1 MTTFMLPTSPEPL
14 PSACQSTLERLR
26 AAARPRVMVTGN
38 PNVGKTTLINVLAGT
53 QLKVGN
59 WAGVTVEKREA
70 ALQHKGRPL
79 LLLDLPGAY
88 SLSPHTPE
96 ELITRTALLDE
107 APEAIID
114 VIDAGNLERNL
125 YLTLSLLDLGL
136 PVSTVLNLVDEAR
149 DKGIKVD
156 AAALSRN
163 LGVPVVETVASRG
176 QGTGEVLDA
185 VLSAS
190 RPGLAVR
197 YPAPIEAAVDELSR
211 EMERLGTLPP
221 HAHRYVALSL
231 LEGDP
236 SLRSRLT
243 ATGHTELIDRA
254 DTFIAELE
262 AQGLDPL
269 IDISEARYARAR
281 DIAQLA
287 TPAFKARRTFSERLD
302 ALTLNPWLSL
312 PVFFALLLLVFRLTF
327 TVAAPWVDL
336 IGGPL
341 LEVVSGWAAALLAG
355 VPLLCD
361 LVVGAI
367 LPGVGTVLSF
377 LPTLLVLYLAMAFL
391 EDSGY
396 MARVAFLMDRL
407 MRSVGL
413 DGRAF
418 IPLILGFG
426 CNVPA
431 ISATRTLEHR
441 NDRILVS
448 MIIPFMSCS
457 ARLPVYVIFA
467 AALFPAA
474 GSWLVWGLYL
484 LGMLAALAFAWVLR
498 RTGLPAEG
506 SGMLLELPPYR
517 FPAWRVL
524 WKNAWRRTASFARR
538 ARTTVMAT
546 VAAVWLLLS
555 LPAGGGASF
564 AAVSPADSVFGL
576 VSRGLARSRSASR
589 CVKPTT
595 TTP

>member
-1 MTTFMLPTSPEPL
+1 
-14 PSACQSTLERLR
+14 
-26 AAARPRVMVTGN
+26 MVTGN

-281 DIAQLA
+281 YCAAGDPGLQGAAHLQRALRRPDAEPLA
-287 TPAFKARRTFSERLD
+287 ELAGIFC
-302 ALTLNPWLSL
+302 
-312 PVFFALLLLVFRLTF
+312 
-327 TVAAPWVDL
+327 
-336 IGGPL
+336 
-341 LEVVSGWAAALLAG
+341 AAAG
-355 VPLLCD
+355 
-361 LVVGAI
+361 
-367 LPGVGTVLSF
+367 
-377 LPTLLVLYLAMAFL
+377 
-391 EDSGY
+391 
-396 MARVAFLMDRL
+396 
-407 MRSVGL
+407 
-413 DGRAF
+413 
-418 IPLILGFG
+418 
-426 CNVPA
+426 
-431 ISATRTLEHR
+431 
-441 NDRILVS
+441 
-448 MIIPFMSCS
+448 
-457 ARLPVYVIFA
+457 
-467 AALFPAA
+467 
-474 GSWLVWGLYL
+474 
-484 LGMLAALAFAWVLR
+484 
-498 RTGLPAEG
+498 
-506 SGMLLELPPYR
+506 LPPYLYCSGPLGG
-517 FPAWRVL
+517 FDWRAAFRSGERL
-524 WKNAWRRTASFARR
+524 GCR
-538 ARTTVMAT
+538 AAGRGA
-546 VAAVWLLLS
+546 AAVRPGGGGH
-555 LPAGGGASF
+555 PAGGGHGLKFPAY
-564 AAVSPADSVFGL
+564 AAGAVPGDGFSGRQRLHGPRGFSDGPADALGGAGRPRLYSADSGL
-576 VSRGLARSRSASR
+576 WVQCACDLGHPHAG
-589 CVKPTT
+589 
-595 TTP
+595 TPQ